1 MDRRQEVGLSKE
13 TSTKPYRHY
22 FYKLFKVKKFF
33 YNNKQKF
40 EQVVAVLVYEDAD
53 LLKLQAVSENKG
65 KSGVYRW
72 TNQVNGKTYI
82 GSSVDL
88 GKRLGNYYN
97 LKYLS
102 SSKMLISKALIK
114 YGYGNFTLEIIEY
127 CDRSD
132 TLLREQY
139 YLDHCKPEYNLLN
152 VAGSSLGY
160 IHSENTL
167 AKMRESRLNWT
178 EEQKSKILGHLKIH
192 NASEDQKEKSRQRMI
207 KYNESKR
214 VPIEI
219 LDTKTNEVSLYSSVR
234 QAAEA
239 LGCVHGTIL
248 LAERNLKKEGISKLI
263 KKRYLLKTVR
273 REYHS
278 FTRSPALTISNE
290 LVKINEG
297 IMGGDGYFTEGSLK
311 ICTDN
316 FAKHEVLKLIDVLF
330 VKFDIKA
337 TINKRT
343 NSDGAIKWRIRIS
356 KISMD
361 KLILLVRPYII
372 FEMLYKLGID

>member
-1 MDRRQEVGLSKE
+1 MVTPILI
-13 TSTKPYRHY
+13 
-22 FYKLFKVKKFF
+22 
-33 YNNKQKF
+33 
-40 EQVVAVLVYEDAD
+40 YEDAD

-72 TNQVNGKTYI
+72 TNKVNGKTYI

-114 YGYGNFTLEIIEY
+114 YGYSNFTLEILEY
-127 CDRSD
+127 SDRSD

-139 YLDHCKPEYNLLN
+139 YLDLCKPEYNLLK
-152 VAGSSLGY
+152 VAGSSLGH

-167 AKMRESRLNWT
+167 EKMRESRLNWT
-178 EEQKSKILGHLKIH
+178 EEQKSKIIDHLKRH
-192 NASEDQKEKSRQRMI
+192 NASEDQREKSRQRLI
-207 KYNESKR
+207 KYNESKG

-248 LAERNLKKEGISKLI
+248 LAERRFKKEGISKLI

-278 FTRSPALTISNE
+278 FTRSYAPIISKE
-290 LVKINEG
+290 LVKVNG
-297 IMGGDGYFTEGSLK
+297 VSGDGYFTEGSLK

-316 FAKHEVLKLIDVLF
+316 FTKDEVLKLIEVLY
-330 VKFDIKA
+330 VKFGIKA

-372 FEMLYKLGID
+372 SEMLYKLGID